1 MSATTFRR
9 HETRGP
15 RHGGGRGAQGEA
27 PLQMKKNLLFIPGPV
42 TVAEN
47 VLAAMSK
54 PLIDHRGPQFAAL
67 AKRIDEGLRSIFGTA
82 NAEILLLGSSGTGG
96 LEAAIASAFSPG
108 DTVLAAP
115 VGVFGQRLIA
125 IARTYG
131 INVDV
136 LETDLGYALDPHALK
151 ERLDAD
157 AQRRYKGIF
166 LTHNETSTGV
176 QNDMAQIAPIV
187 REHGALTI
195 VDSVSG
201 MGATEFLMDEWG
213 YDVVV
218 SASQKVLAA
227 PPGVA
232 MVAVSPRAWK
242 AIEASKTPRFY
253 FDLLKARE
261 FAIQGQT
268 PWTPPVSVLFA
279 LDAALQHYHHEGAEK
294 EWHRHAMYA
303 HAIRAAFTALQLPVF
318 SQPNAHSVTVV
329 AGRVPAG
336 VEAATLLRKLREER
350 GVSLSG
356 GQLEL
361 KGKIIRMGTMGDVSQ
376 TDVLGALGAL
386 EMALLEYEVPI
397 HVGAGVQA
405 ALRVF
410 LDLAGGSKPDA
421 VQTAGS
427 PADGQTTAASR

>member
-1 MSATTFRR
+1 
-9 HETRGP
+9 
-15 RHGGGRGAQGEA
+15 
-27 PLQMKKNLLFIPGPV
+27 MKKNLLFIPGPV
-42 TVAEN
+42 TVSEQ

-67 AKRIDEGLRSIFGTA
+67 VQRIDEGLRPIFGTRDA
-82 NAEILLLGSSGTGG
+82 DIMLLGSSGTGG
-96 LEAAIASAFSPG
+96 LEAAIASTFSPG

-115 VGVFGQRLIA
+115 VGVFGRRLIA
-125 IARTYG
+125 IAQTYG

-136 LETDLGYALDPHALK
+136 LDTDLGFALDPQALGQ
-151 ERLDAD
+151 RLQAD
-157 AQRRYKGIF
+157 TQRRYKGIF

-176 QNDMAQIAPIV
+176 QNDMAAISPIV
-187 REHGALTI
+187 REHGAITI

-213 YDVVV
+213 YDVVI
-218 SASQKVLAA
+218 SASQKVFAA
-227 PPGVA
+227 PPGMA

-242 AIEASKTPRFY
+242 AMEAAKTPRFY
-253 FDLLKARE
+253 FDLMKARE
-261 FAIQGQT
+261 FARVGQT

-279 LDAALQHYHHEGAEK
+279 LDAALAHYHAEGAQHV
-294 EWHRHAMYA
+294 WHRHAMYA
-303 HAIRAAFTALQLPVF
+303 QAIRAAFTALGLGVF
-318 SQPNAHSVTVV
+318 SQPGAHSVTVV
-329 AGRVPAG
+329 AGNVPSG

-361 KGKIIRMGTMGDVSQ
+361 KGKIVRMGTMGDVSQ

-386 EMALLEYEVPI
+386 EMALLEYDVPV

-410 LDLAGGSKPDA
+410 LDLAGGSRPDA
-421 VQTAGS
+421 VQT
-427 PADGQTTAASR
+427 PAAAPV

>member
-1 MSATTFRR
+1 
-9 HETRGP
+9 
-15 RHGGGRGAQGEA
+15 
-27 PLQMKKNLLFIPGPV
+27 MKKNLLFIPGPV
-42 TVAEN
+42 TVPEQ

-67 AKRIDEGLRSIFGTA
+67 VQRIDEGLRSVFGTREA
-82 NAEILLLGSSGTGG
+82 DILLLGSSGTGG
-96 LEAAIASAFSPG
+96 LEAAIASTFSPG

-115 VGVFGQRLIA
+115 VGVFGRRLIA
-125 IARTYG
+125 IAQTYG
-131 INVDV
+131 VNVDI
-136 LETDLGYALDPHALK
+136 LDTDLGYALDPQALAQ
-151 ERLDAD
+151 RLRSDT
-157 AQRRYKGIF
+157 QRRYKGIF
-166 LTHNETSTGV
+166 LTQNETSTGV
-176 QNDMAQIAPIV
+176 QNDMAAIAPIV
-187 REHGALTI
+187 REHGAITM

-201 MGATEFLMDEWG
+201 MGATRFSMDEWG

-218 SASQKVLAA
+218 TASQKVFAA
-227 PPGVA
+227 PPGVS

-261 FAIQGQT
+261 FARVGQT

-279 LDAALQHYHHEGAEK
+279 LDAALQHYHAEGAERV
-294 EWHRHAMYA
+294 WHRHAMYA
-303 HAIRAAFTALQLPVF
+303 QAIRAAFSALGLGVF
-318 SQPNAHSVTVV
+318 SQPGAHSVTVV
-329 AGRVPAG
+329 AGNVPAG

-361 KGKIIRMGTMGDVSQ
+361 KGKIVRMGTMGDVSQ

-386 EMALLEYEVPI
+386 EMALLEYDVPV

-410 LDLAGGSKPDA
+410 LDMDGGSKPDA
-421 VQTAGS
+421 AQTQAAA
-427 PADGQTTAASR
+427 PA

>member
-1 MSATTFRR
+1 
-9 HETRGP
+9 
-15 RHGGGRGAQGEA
+15 
-27 PLQMKKNLLFIPGPV
+27 MKKNLLFIPGPV
-42 TVAEN
+42 TVPEQ

-67 AKRIDEGLRSIFGTA
+67 AKRIDEGLRPIFGTRE
-82 NAEILLLGSSGTGG
+82 AEILLLGSSGTGG
-96 LEAAIASAFSPG
+96 LEAAIASTFSRG

-115 VGVFGQRLIA
+115 VGVFGRRLIA
-125 IARTYG
+125 IAQTYG
-131 INVDV
+131 VHVD
-136 LETDLGYALDPHALK
+136 ALDTDPGFA
-151 ERLDAD
+151 LDADALAEKLRSD
-157 AQRRYKGIF
+157 AQRRYKGIL
-166 LTHNETSTGV
+166 LTQNETSTGV
-176 QNDMAQIAPIV
+176 QNDMAKIAAAV

-201 MGATEFLMDEWG
+201 LGATGFRMDEWG

-232 MVAVSPRAWK
+232 MLAVSPRAWK

-261 FAIQGQT
+261 FARAGQT

-279 LDAALQHYHHEGAEK
+279 LDAALQHYHAEGAERV
-294 EWHRHAMYA
+294 WHRHAMYA
-303 HAIRAAFTALQLPVF
+303 HAIRAAFTALGLGVF
-318 SQPNAHSVTVV
+318 SQPGAHSVTVV
-329 AGRVPAG
+329 AGNVPQG

-386 EMALLEYEVPI
+386 EMALLEYDVPV
-397 HVGAGVQA
+397 HVGEGVQA

-410 LDLAGGSKPDA
+410 LDLAGGSRPDA
-421 VQTAGS
+421 AQT
-427 PADGQTTAASR
+427 PAASAAAQTPAVTR

>member
-1 MSATTFRR
+1 
-9 HETRGP
+9 
-15 RHGGGRGAQGEA
+15 
-27 PLQMKKNLLFIPGPV
+27 MKKNLLFIPGPV
-42 TVAEN
+42 TVSEQ

-67 AKRIDEGLRSIFGTA
+67 VQRIDEGLRPVFGTRDA
-82 NAEILLLGSSGTGG
+82 DILLLGSSGTGG
-96 LEAAIASAFSPG
+96 LEAAIASVFSPG

-115 VGVFGQRLIA
+115 VGVFGRRLIA
-125 IARTYG
+125 IAQTYG

-136 LETDLGYALDPHALK
+136 LDTDLGFALDPQALAQ
-151 ERLDAD
+151 RLQAD
-157 AQRRYKGIF
+157 TQRRYKGIF

-176 QNDMAQIAPIV
+176 QNDMAAIAPIV
-187 REHGALTI
+187 REHGAITI

-213 YDVVV
+213 YDVVI
-218 SASQKVLAA
+218 SASQKVFAA
-227 PPGVA
+227 PPGMA

-242 AIEASKTPRFY
+242 AIEAAKTPRFY

-261 FAIQGQT
+261 LARVGQT

-279 LDAALQHYHHEGAEK
+279 LDAALVHYHAEGAQHV
-294 EWHRHAMYA
+294 WHRHAMYA
-303 HAIRAAFTALQLPVF
+303 QAIRAAFTALELGVF
-318 SQPNAHSVTVV
+318 SQPGAHSVTVV
-329 AGRVPAG
+329 AGNVPRG

-361 KGKIIRMGTMGDVSQ
+361 KGKIVRMGTMGDVSQ

-386 EMALLEYEVPI
+386 EMALLEYDVPV

-410 LDLAGGSKPDA
+410 LDLAGGSRPDA
-421 VQTAGS
+421 VQT
-427 PADGQTTAASR
+427 PAAAPA

>member
-1 MSATTFRR
+1 M
-9 HETRGP
+9 
-15 RHGGGRGAQGEA
+15 GASFDASKQA
-27 PLQMKKNLLFIPGPV
+27 PVKKNLLFIPGPV
-42 TVAEN
+42 TVSEH

-67 AKRIDEGLRSIFGTA
+67 VQRIDEGLRPVFGTRDA
-82 NAEILLLGSSGTGG
+82 DILLLGSSGTGG

-115 VGVFGQRLIA
+115 VGVFGRRLIA
-125 IARTYG
+125 IAQTYG
-131 INVDV
+131 VNVDV
-136 LETDLGYALDPHALK
+136 LDTDLGFALDPQALAQQ
-151 ERLDAD
+151 LQAD
-157 AQRRYKGIF
+157 TKRRYKGIF

-176 QNDMAQIAPIV
+176 QNDMAAIAPIV
-187 REHGALTI
+187 REHGAITV

-213 YDVVV
+213 YDVVI
-218 SASQKVLAA
+218 SASQKVFAA
-227 PPGVA
+227 PPGMA

-242 AIEASKTPRFY
+242 AIESAKTPRFY

-261 FAIQGQT
+261 FARVGQT

-279 LDAALQHYHHEGAEK
+279 LDAALAHYHAEGAQHV
-294 EWHRHAMYA
+294 WHRHAMYA
-303 HAIRAAFTALQLPVF
+303 QAIRAAFTALGIGVF
-318 SQPNAHSVTVV
+318 SQPGAHSVTVV
-329 AGRVPAG
+329 AGNVPSG

-361 KGKIIRMGTMGDVSQ
+361 KGKIVRMGTMGDVSQ

-386 EMALLEYEVPI
+386 EMALLEYDVPV

-410 LDLAGGSKPDA
+410 LDLAGGSRPDA
-421 VQTAGS
+421 VQT
-427 PADGQTTAASR
+427 PAAAPA

>member
-1 MSATTFRR
+1 
-9 HETRGP
+9 
-15 RHGGGRGAQGEA
+15 
-27 PLQMKKNLLFIPGPV
+27 MKKNLLFIPGPV

-54 PLIDHRGPQFAAL
+54 PLIDHRGPNFAAL
-67 AKRIDEGLRSIFGTA
+67 AKRIDEGLRPIFGTQDA
-82 NAEILLLGSSGTGG
+82 DIILLGSSGTGG
-96 LEAAIASAFSPG
+96 LEAAIASTFSPG
-108 DTVLAAP
+108 DSVLAAP
-115 VGVFGQRLIA
+115 VGVFGRRLIA
-125 IARTYG
+125 IAKTYG

-136 LETDLGYALDPHALK
+136 LETDPGYALDSQALAQ
-151 ERLDAD
+151 RLKTDT
-157 AQRRYKGIF
+157 QRRYKGIL

-176 QNDMAQIAPIV
+176 QNDMAEIAPIV

-218 SASQKVLAA
+218 SASQKVFAA

-232 MVAVSPRAWK
+232 MVAVSQRAWK
-242 AIEASKTPRFY
+242 AIETSKTPRFY

-261 FAIQGQT
+261 FARQGQT

-279 LDAALQHYHHEGAEK
+279 LDAALQHYHHEGAQK

-303 HAIRAAFTALQLPVF
+303 QAIRAAFTALDLPVF

-329 AGRVPAG
+329 AARVPQG

-350 GVSLSG
+350 GVLLSG

-386 EMALLEYEVPI
+386 EMALLEYDVPV

-410 LDLAGGSKPDA
+410 LDLAGGARTPKTGA

-427 PADGQTTAASR
+427 PTDAQTTAASR

>member
-1 MSATTFRR
+1 
-9 HETRGP
+9 
-15 RHGGGRGAQGEA
+15 
-27 PLQMKKNLLFIPGPV
+27 MKKNLLFIPGPV
-42 TVAEN
+42 TVPEQ

-67 AKRIDEGLRSIFGTA
+67 AQRIDEGLRAVFGTREA
-82 NAEILLLGSSGTGG
+82 DILLLGSSGTGG

-115 VGVFGQRLIA
+115 VGVFGRRLIA
-125 IARTYG
+125 IAQTYG

-136 LETDLGYALDPHALK
+136 LDTDLGAALDPQALAQ
-151 ERLDAD
+151 RLAAD
-157 AQRRYKGIF
+157 TNRRYKGIF

-176 QNDMAQIAPIV
+176 QNDMAAIAPIV
-187 REHGALTI
+187 REHGAVTV

-213 YDVVV
+213 YDLVV
-218 SASQKVLAA
+218 SASQKVFAA

-242 AIEASKTPRFY
+242 AVEASKTPRFY

-261 FAIQGQT
+261 FARVGQT
-268 PWTPPVSVLFA
+268 PWTPPVSILFA
-279 LDAALQHYHHEGAEK
+279 LDAALQIYHAEGAER
-294 EWHRHAMYA
+294 EWQRHEMYA
-303 HAIRAAFTALQLPVF
+303 QAIRAAFNALGLGVF
-318 SQPNAHSVTVV
+318 SQPGAHSVTVV
-329 AGRVPAG
+329 AGNVPEG
-336 VEAATLLRKLREER
+336 VDAATLLRKLREER

-361 KGKIIRMGTMGDVSQ
+361 KGKIVRMGTMGDVSQ

-386 EMALLEYEVPI
+386 EMALLEYDVPV

-410 LDLAGGSKPDA
+410 LDLAGGSRPDA
-421 VQTAGS
+421 VQI
-427 PADGQTTAASR
+427 PAAPPAEQTTAASR

>member
-1 MSATTFRR
+1 MSSYGHAVL
-9 HETRGP
+9 GAP
-15 RHGGGRGAQGEA
+15 PQAGGAQPRA
-27 PLQMKKNLLFIPGPV
+27 KRLSNMKKNLLFIPGPV
-42 TVAEN
+42 TVAEP

-67 AKRIDEGLRSIFGTA
+67 MKRIDEGLRLIFGTQKA
-82 NAEILLLGSSGTGG
+82 DILLLGSSGTGG
-96 LEAAIASAFSPG
+96 LEAAIASTFSPG
-108 DTVLAAP
+108 DTVLACP
-115 VGVFGQRLIA
+115 VGVFGRRLIA
-125 IARTYG
+125 IAQTYG

-136 LETDLGYALDPHALK
+136 LDTDLGYALDPQALA
-151 ERLDAD
+151 ERLRVDT
-157 AQRRYKGIF
+157 QRKYKGIL

-176 QNDMAQIAPIV
+176 QNDMAALAPIV
-187 REHGALTI
+187 REHGGITI

-227 PPGVA
+227 PPGVS
-232 MVAVSPRAWK
+232 MVAVSQRAWS
-242 AIEASKTPRFY
+242 AIEASKAPRFY

-261 FAIQGQT
+261 FARVGQT

-279 LDAALQHYHHEGAEK
+279 LDTALQQYHAEGAQRV
-294 EWHRHAMYA
+294 WHRHAMYA
-303 HAIRAAFTALQLPVF
+303 QAIRSAFAALDLSVF
-318 SQPNAHSVTVV
+318 SQPGAHSVTVV
-329 AGRVPAG
+329 AGNVPAG
-336 VEAATLLRKLREER
+336 VDAATLLRKLREER

-361 KGKIIRMGTMGDVSQ
+361 KGKIVRMGTMGEVSQ

-386 EMALLEYEVPI
+386 EMALLEYDVPV

-410 LDLAGGSKPDA
+410 LDLAGGSRPDA
-421 VQTAGS
+421 VQTAAASAG
-427 PADGQTTAASR
+427 AQTTAASR

>member
-1 MSATTFRR
+1 
-9 HETRGP
+9 
-15 RHGGGRGAQGEA
+15 
-27 PLQMKKNLLFIPGPV
+27 MKKNLLFLPGPV
-42 TVAEN
+42 TVPEP

-67 AKRIDEGLRSIFGTA
+67 MQRIDEGLRPIFGTQHA
-82 NAEILLLGSSGTGG
+82 DILLLGSSGTGG
-96 LEAAIASAFSPG
+96 LEAAIASTFSPG

-115 VGVFGQRLIA
+115 VGVFGRRLIA
-125 IARTYG
+125 IAQTYG
-131 INVDV
+131 INVDI
-136 LETDLGYALDPHALK
+136 LDTDLGFALDPQALA
-151 ERLDAD
+151 ERLRAD
-157 AQRRYKGIF
+157 TQRRYKGIF

-176 QNDMAQIAPIV
+176 QNDMAAIAPIV
-187 REHGALTI
+187 REHGAITV

-218 SASQKVLAA
+218 SASQKVFAA
-227 PPGVA
+227 PPGIA
-232 MVAVSPRAWK
+232 MVAVSARAWK
-242 AIEASKTPRFY
+242 AIEAGKTPRFY

-261 FAIQGQT
+261 FARQGQT

-279 LDAALQHYHHEGAEK
+279 LDAALHHYHAEGAS
-294 EWHRHAMYA
+294 HVYDRHAMYA
-303 HAIRAAFTALQLPVF
+303 QAIRAAFSALGLGVF
-318 SQPNAHSVTVV
+318 SQPGSHSVTVV

-336 VEAATLLRKLREER
+336 VEAATLLRKLRDER

-361 KGKIIRMGTMGDVSQ
+361 KGKIVRMGTMGDVSQ

-386 EMALLEYEVPI
+386 EMALLEYDVPVQ
-397 HVGAGVQA
+397 VGAGVQA

-410 LDLAGGSKPDA
+410 LDLAGGARPDA
-421 VQTAGS
+421 GQTPAARADVQT
-427 PADGQTTAASR
+427 PAVTR

>member
-1 MSATTFRR
+1 MR
-9 HETRGP
+9 
-15 RHGGGRGAQGEA
+15 
-27 PLQMKKNLLFIPGPV
+27 KNLLFIPGPV
-42 TVAEN
+42 TVPEP

-67 AKRIDEGLRSIFGTA
+67 SERIDQGLRPIFGTRDA
-82 NAEILLLGSSGTGG
+82 DIVLLGSSGTGG
-96 LEAAIASAFSPG
+96 LEAAIASTLSPG

-115 VGVFGQRLIA
+115 VGVFGRRLIA

-131 INVDV
+131 VEVDV
-136 LETDLGYALDPHALK
+136 LETDLGHAV
-151 ERLDAD
+151 DAD
-157 AQRRYKGIF
+157 ALAERLRGESAKRYKAIL

-176 QNDMAQIAPIV
+176 QNDMARIAPIV

-201 MGATEFLMDEWG
+201 LGATDFRMDEWG

-261 FAIQGQT
+261 FARQGQT

-279 LDAALQHYHHEGAEK
+279 LDAALRHYNAEGAEYVWK
-294 EWHRHAMYA
+294 RHAMYA
-303 HAIRAAFTALQLPVF
+303 EAIRAAFSALGLEVF
-318 SQPNAHSVTVV
+318 SQPDAHSVTVV
-329 AGRVPAG
+329 AGKVPAG
-336 VEAATLLRKLREER
+336 LDAATLLRKLREER

-361 KGKIIRMGTMGDVSQ
+361 KGKIVRMGTMGDVSQ
-376 TDVLGALGAL
+376 TDVLGALGAI
-386 EMALLEYEVPI
+386 EMALLEYEMPVQ
-397 HVGAGVQA
+397 VGAGVQA

-410 LDLAGGSKPDA
+410 LDRAGGARPDA
-421 VQTAGS
+421 AQTAAS
-427 PADGQTTAASR
+427 SASAQTTAV

>member
-1 MSATTFRR
+1 
-9 HETRGP
+9 
-15 RHGGGRGAQGEA
+15 
-27 PLQMKKNLLFIPGPV
+27 MKKNLLFIPGPV
-42 TVAEN
+42 TVAEP

-67 AKRIDEGLRSIFGTA
+67 SQRIDEGLRPIFGTRDA
-82 NAEILLLGSSGTGG
+82 DIVLLGSSGTGG
-96 LEAAIASAFSPG
+96 LEAAVASTFSPG

-115 VGVFGQRLIA
+115 VGVFGRRLIA
-125 IARTYG
+125 IAQTYG
-131 INVDV
+131 VNVEILD
-136 LETDLGYALDPHALK
+136 TDLGYALDAAALA
-151 ERLDAD
+151 ERLEAD
-157 AQRRYKGIF
+157 KNRRYKGIL

-176 QNDMAQIAPIV
+176 QNDMAQLAPIV
-187 REHGALTI
+187 REHGAISI

-227 PPGVA
+227 PPGVS
-232 MVAVSPRAWK
+232 MVAIGPRAWG

-261 FAIQGQT
+261 FARQGQT

-279 LDAALQHYHHEGAEK
+279 LDAALQLYHAEGAAHV
-294 EWHRHAMYA
+294 WHRHAMYA
-303 HAIRAAFTALQLPVF
+303 HAVRAAFAALGLRVF
-318 SQPNAHSVTVV
+318 SQPGAHSVTVV
-329 AGRVPAG
+329 AGGVPSG

-361 KGKIIRMGTMGDVSQ
+361 KGKIVRMGTMGDVSQ

-386 EMALLEYEVPI
+386 EMALLEYDVPV
-397 HVGAGVQA
+397 HAGTGVQA

-410 LDLAGGSKPDA
+410 LDLAGGSRPDA
-421 VQTAGS
+421 AQTAAA
-427 PADGQTTAASR
+427 PAVAQTPAASR

>member
-1 MSATTFRR
+1 
-9 HETRGP
+9 
-15 RHGGGRGAQGEA
+15 
-27 PLQMKKNLLFIPGPV
+27 MKKNLLFIPGPV
-42 TVAEN
+42 TVAEP

-67 AKRIDEGLRSIFGTA
+67 MQRIDAALRPMFGTQTA
-82 NAEILLLGSSGTGG
+82 DILLLGSSGTGA
-96 LEAAIASAFSPG
+96 LEAAIASTFSPG

-115 VGVFGQRLIA
+115 VGVFGRRLIA
-125 IARTYG
+125 IAQTYG
-131 INVDV
+131 VNVDV
-136 LETDLGYALDPHALK
+136 METDLGFALDPQALA
-151 ERLDAD
+151 EHLRAD
-157 AQRRYKGIF
+157 AQRKYKGIL

-253 FDLLKARE
+253 FDVLKARE
-261 FAIQGQT
+261 FARQGQT

-279 LDAALQHYHHEGAEK
+279 LDAALQQYHADGAQRVWE
-294 EWHRHAMYA
+294 RHAMYA
-303 HAIRAAFTALQLPVF
+303 QAIRSAFAALGLEVF
-318 SQPNAHSVTVV
+318 SQPGAHSVTVV
-329 AGRVPAG
+329 AGKVPPG

-361 KGKIIRMGTMGDVSQ
+361 KGKIVRMGTMGDVSQ

-386 EMALLEYEVPI
+386 EMALLEYDVPV

-410 LDLAGGSKPDA
+410 LDLAGGARPDA
-421 VQTAGS
+421 AQTPAAAAGV
-427 PADGQTTAASR
+427 QTTAASR